1 MTKKKSRNTASSAK
15 QPSPSPKRGRWPF
28 VVLAIVL
35 VVAAAAAAVLL
46 LQSAKQPATGALTGT
61 SAPAGAGRPQ
71 LVVDQEQ
78 IDFGS
83 VPVNKMVKASF
94 KLTNAGDTPLT
105 LSVPPV
111 AQVVEGC

>member
-1 MTKKKSRNTASSAK
+1 MI
-15 QPSPSPKRGRWPF
+15 
-28 VVLAIVL
+28 LAIVL
-35 VVAAAAAAVLL
+35 VAAVAAAILL
-46 LQSAKQPATGALTGT
+46 LQSAKQPAIGASTAT
-61 SAPAGAGRPQ
+61 SAPAGTGRPQ

>member
-1 MTKKKSRNTASSAK
+1 MTKKKSQNTTSTAK
-15 QPSPSPKRGRWPF
+15 HPPPPRLRGRWPF
-28 VVLAIVL
+28 VVLAIVM
-35 VVAAAAAAVLL
+35 VVAVAAAVLL
-46 LQSAKQPATGALTGT
+46 LQSAKQPAIGASTDT

-78 IDFGS
+78 IDFGA

-105 LSVPPV
+105 LSVPQV

>member
-1 MTKKKSRNTASSAK
+1 MTKKKSQNTASAAK
-15 QPSPSPKRGRWPF
+15 QPSPPPQRSRWPF
-28 VVLAIVL
+28 VILAIVL
-35 VVAAAAAAVLL
+35 VAAVAAAILL
-46 LQSAKQPATGALTGT
+46 LQSAKQPAIGASTAT
-61 SAPAGAGRPQ
+61 SAPAGTGRPQ

>member
-1 MTKKKSRNTASSAK
+1 MTKKKSQNSASTAKHPAPPP
-15 QPSPSPKRGRWPF
+15 QRGRLPF

-35 VVAAAAAAVLL
+35 LVAAAAAILL
-46 LQSAKQPATGALTGT
+46 LQSTKQLSTDTPTSSGAL
-61 SAPAGAGRPQ
+61 AGAGHPQ

-111 AQVVEGC
+111 AQVIEGC

>member
-1 MTKKKSRNTASSAK
+1 MTKKKSKSTASTAK
-15 QPSPSPKRGRWPF
+15 QPSPPLQRGRWLF
-28 VVLAIVL
+28 VVLTIIL
-35 VVAAAAAAVLL
+35 VVAAAAAILL
-46 LQSAKQPATGALTGT
+46 LQSAKQPATGASTDT
-61 SAPAGAGRPQ
+61 SAPAGAGHPQ

-83 VPVNKMVKASF
+83 VPVDKMVKASF

>member
-1 MTKKKSRNTASSAK
+1 MTKNKSRNTAPSAN
-15 QPSPSPKRGRWPF
+15 QPSPPRQGGRWPF
-28 VVLAIVL
+28 VVLAIV
-35 VVAAAAAAVLL
+35 VIVAAAAAILL
-46 LQSAKQPATGALTGT
+46 LQSAQQPATGASTGS

-71 LVVDQEQ
+71 LVVDQKQ

-111 AQVVEGC
+111 AHVVEGC